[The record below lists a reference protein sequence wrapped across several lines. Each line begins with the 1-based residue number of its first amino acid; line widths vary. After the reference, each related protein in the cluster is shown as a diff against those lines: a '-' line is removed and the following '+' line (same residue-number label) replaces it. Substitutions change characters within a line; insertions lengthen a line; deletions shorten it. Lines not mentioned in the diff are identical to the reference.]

1 MGAYFPRRIS
11 MTAAMAVALAAVFL
25 STGTTEA
32 ANSITSPDTAGDV
45 GGWTSLA
52 LDGSPTHNPVVSYT
66 DFMHGKLKVLHCDD
80 PNCSGDESAN
90 ISSPDTSGHWVG
102 WYTSLVLDGSGN
114 PVVSYYDGGYGDL
127 RVLHCDDPK
136 CSGDESANIT
146 SPDTGGDVG
155 WYTSLAL
162 DGSPTHNPVVSYYD
176 SSNKDLKVL
185 HCDDP
190 KCSGDESAN
199 ISSPDTSGHWVGQFT
214 SLVLDGS
221 GNPVVSYKDVTNGV
235 KVLHCDDPKCSGDES
250 ANITSPDTS
259 GGEFWYTSL
268 VLDGSP
274 THNPVVSYYHRWPN
288 YDLKVLHCDDPKCS
302 GDESANISS
311 PDTGGNVGAYT
322 SLALDG
328 SGYPVVSYWDGTN
341 FDLKVLHCDNP
352 KCAAAAVGGIAELP
366 GLAGA
371 SAEEDAA
378 RAEGSGWS
386 AGGYAA
392 LAGGVAAAAAAIAVG
407 GWYARRR
414 WLQ

>member
-1 MGAYFPRRIS
+1 
-11 MTAAMAVALAAVFL
+11 
-25 STGTTEA
+25 
-32 ANSITSPDTAGDV
+32 
-45 GGWTSLA
+45 
-52 LDGSPTHNPVVSYT
+52 
-66 DFMHGKLKVLHCDD
+66 
-80 PNCSGDESAN
+80 
-90 ISSPDTSGHWVG
+90 
-102 WYTSLVLDGSGN
+102 
-114 PVVSYYDGGYGDL
+114 
-127 RVLHCDDPK
+127 
-136 CSGDESANIT
+136 
-146 SPDTGGDVG
+146 
-155 WYTSLAL
+155 
-162 DGSPTHNPVVSYYD
+162 VVSYYD
-176 SSNKDLKVL
+176 SSNKDL
-185 HCDDP
+185 
-190 KCSGDESAN
+190 
-199 ISSPDTSGHWVGQFT
+199 
-214 SLVLDGS
+214 
-221 GNPVVSYKDVTNGV
+221 